1 MKKTI
6 STILTLTVLAVT
18 LSGSTCFANDPK
30 TTTAN
35 SQSVSNQ
42 SRKKEFQFGKL
53 LNKNKWGKIALGAT
67 AGITALAGATIAG
80 LEVLRA
86 KSYSTSNDTC
96 KFSIDGIAQELKH
109 GTCDNMFKYAVSHLK
124 SFNNVAKSCSVN
136 VNGTS
141 KLPEDNDINNLINFA
156 NHYHLNLDE
165 AAKAFTVKDKT
176 NNSVSLVPYDI
187 MCKSVEFSKR
197 FKSSLA
203 NAASAINE
211 FGYLEAQELAE
222 YAENKNLT
230 FDDIKALYDS
240 FRINN
245 HSTNNFISNLN
256 DYSKDARNHK
266 LTLKD
271 SLNIL
276 KVKDENGNIVFHDPI
291 ILPEILNI
299 ADTYKLSIDSL
310 KDCVEVFTYIEKFE
324 SHDNK
329 PEASLNVDNLE
340 KYIAIATEN
349 KLSPNNLKTFA
360 YAYNRLSTETFD
372 DVLNC
377 AKQYNF
383 DLFKILESFSKF
395 SQENYGYNVASI
407 DPNVRYAKLL
417 LEYVTKHKVK
427 LHDIINCCADKA
439 KGNNALEKDFIY
451 DLGKIADYL
460 NDHPEDGRN
469 ICKIY
474 KKYANQSKKCANLE
488 VCLYDILDPAAAEA
502 ERSYGIKW

>member
-6 STILTLTVLAVT
+6 STILTLAALAAP
-18 LSGSTCFANDPK
+18 LSGSICFANDPK

-96 KFSIDGIAQELKH
+96 KFSIDGIAQELKR

-165 AAKAFTVKDKT
+165 VVGVYNRTSEYRHDYHIDNFLSD
-176 NNSVSLVPYDI
+176 
-187 MCKSVEFSKR
+187 
-197 FKSSLA
+197 
-203 NAASAINE
+203 
-211 FGYLEAQELAE
+211 LE
-222 YAENKNLT
+222 
-230 FDDIKALYDS
+230 S
-240 FRINN
+240 
-245 HSTNNFISNLN
+245 
-256 DYSKDARNHK
+256 YSKDAKKYNS
-266 LTLKD
+266 TLKD
-271 SLNIL
+271 IFNML
-276 KVKDENGNIVFHDPI
+276 KTKDEKGNTMFIALEDLDK
-291 ILPEILNI
+291 ILSK
-299 ADTYKLSIDSL
+299 ADTYKLSFNSF
-310 KDCVEVFTYIEKFE
+310 KDYAKALTHVYTYTREDRNIT
-324 SHDNK
+324 
-329 PEASLNVDNLE
+329 EAYIRDFD
-340 KYIAIATEN
+340 KYMAFAIKNNFPPN
-349 KLSPNNLKTFA
+349 KLKM
-360 YAYNRLSTETFD
+360 LSSACDFKYFD
-372 DVLNC
+372 QTLSL

-383 DLFKILESFSKF
+383 DLFKTLESLSKF
-395 SQENYGYNVASI
+395 SQKNYENAVALI
-407 DPNVRYAKLL
+407 NPKFRYAEYL

-439 KGNNALEKDFIY
+439 KGNNALEENFIY

-488 VCLYDILDPAAAEA
+488 VCLYDILNHAAAEA
-502 ERSYGIKW
+502 ERRYGIKW

>member
-18 LSGSTCFANDPK
+18 LSGSTCFAIDPK

-96 KFSIDGIAQELKH
+96 KFSIDGIAQELKR

-165 AAKAFTVKDKT
+165 VVGVY
-176 NNSVSLVPYDI
+176 NSTSEYRHNYHIDNFLSD
-187 MCKSVEFSKR
+187 
-197 FKSSLA
+197 
-203 NAASAINE
+203 
-211 FGYLEAQELAE
+211 LE
-222 YAENKNLT
+222 
-230 FDDIKALYDS
+230 S
-240 FRINN
+240 
-245 HSTNNFISNLN
+245 
-256 DYSKDARNHK
+256 YSKDAKKYNSI
-266 LTLKD
+266 LNMLKT
-271 SLNIL
+271 
-276 KVKDENGNIVFHDPI
+276 KDEKGNNLFLD
-291 ILPEILNI
+291 LEDLNEILSK
-299 ADTYKLSIDSL
+299 ADTYKLSFNSL
-310 KDCVEVFTYIEKFE
+310 KDYAKALTKVYASTYKDHNITR
-324 SHDNK
+324 
-329 PEASLNVDNLE
+329 ASIMGFDEYMAFAIKNNVPP
-340 KYIAIATEN
+340 N
-349 KLSPNNLKTFA
+349 KLKMISSACSFKQFDQT
-360 YAYNRLSTETFD
+360 LS
-372 DVLNC
+372 L

-383 DLFKILESFSKF
+383 DLFKILESLSKF
-395 SQENYGYNVASI
+395 SQENYGYNVGSI
-407 DPNVRYAKLL
+407 DPNVRYAKPL

-427 LHDIINCCADKA
+427 LHDIIKCCADKA
-439 KGNNALEKDFIY
+439 KGNNALEENFIS
-451 DLGKIADYL
+451 DLGKIADHL
-460 NDHPEDGRN
+460 NDYPEDGRD

-474 KKYANQSKKCANLE
+474 KKYANRSKKCADLE
-488 VCLYDILDPAAAEA
+488 VCLSDILSPNVEA
-502 ERSYGIKW
+502 MRRYGIKR

>member
-6 STILTLTVLAVT
+6 STILTLAALAAP
-18 LSGSTCFANDPK
+18 LSGSICFANDPK

-165 AAKAFTVKDKT
+165 VAKAFTVKDKT

-211 FGYLEAQELAE
+211 FGCIEAQELAE

-256 DYSKDARNHK
+256 DYSKNAREHK

-276 KVKDENGNIVFHDPI
+276 KVKDENGNTRFHDPSM
-291 ILPEILNI
+291 LPQILNI
-299 ADTYKLSIDSL
+299 ADAYKLSINSL
-310 KDCVEVFTYIEKFE
+310 KDYVEALTSFEKIKE
-324 SHDNK
+324 YDNK
-329 PEASLNVDNLE
+329 PIPVLDIEDFD
-340 KYIAIATEN
+340 KYIAIATKH
-349 KLSPNNLKTFA
+349 KLSPNKLKKLCELYSA
-360 YAYNRLSTETFD
+360 RGIDE
-372 DVLNC
+372 VLNF
-377 AKQYNF
+377 ANQHNF
-383 DLFKILESFSKF
+383 DLCKVLESLPKF
-395 SQENYGYNVASI
+395 SRNNYEHIVYDITSEVNMKYNT
-407 DPNVRYAKLL
+407 KHL

-439 KGNNALEKDFIY
+439 KGNNALEKDFIS
-451 DLGKIADYL
+451 DLGKIADHL
-460 NDHPEDGRN
+460 NDYPEDGRD

-474 KKYANQSKKCANLE
+474 KKYANRSKKCANLE

>member
-6 STILTLTVLAVT
+6 STILTLAALAAP
-18 LSGSTCFANDPK
+18 LSGSICFANDPK
-30 TTTAN
+30 TTTAS
-35 SQSVSNQ
+35 SQYISNQ

-165 AAKAFTVKDKT
+165 VVGVY
-176 NNSVSLVPYDI
+176 NSTSEYRHNYHIDNFLSD
-187 MCKSVEFSKR
+187 
-197 FKSSLA
+197 
-203 NAASAINE
+203 
-211 FGYLEAQELAE
+211 LE
-222 YAENKNLT
+222 
-230 FDDIKALYDS
+230 S
-240 FRINN
+240 
-245 HSTNNFISNLN
+245 
-256 DYSKDARNHK
+256 YSKDAKKYNS
-266 LTLKD
+266 TLKD
-271 SLNIL
+271 ILNML
-276 KVKDENGNIVFHDPI
+276 KTKDEKGNNLFLDLEDLNK
-291 ILPEILNI
+291 ILSK
-299 ADTYKLSIDSL
+299 ADTYKLSFNSL
-310 KDCVEVFTYIEKFE
+310 KDYAKALTKVYASTYKDHNITR
-324 SHDNK
+324 
-329 PEASLNVDNLE
+329 ASIMGFDEYMAFAIKNNVPP
-340 KYIAIATEN
+340 N
-349 KLSPNNLKTFA
+349 KLKMISSACSFKQFDQT
-360 YAYNRLSTETFD
+360 LS
-372 DVLNC
+372 L

-383 DLFKILESFSKF
+383 DLFKILESLSKF
-395 SQENYGYNVASI
+395 SQENYEDAVALI
-407 DPNVRYAKLL
+407 DPNFRYAKYL

-439 KGNNALEKDFIY
+439 KGNNALEKDFIS
-451 DLGKIADYL
+451 DLGKIADHL
-460 NDHPEDGRN
+460 NDYPEDGRD

-474 KKYANQSKKCANLE
+474 KKYANRSKKCANLE
-488 VCLYDILDPAAAEA
+488 VCLYDILNPAAAEA